1 MRIISILTDLRTAL
15 PGPALA
21 AGRTLLLQRTS
32 LGHEPV
38 LLGINSLT
46 LALGH
51 SAEGWAALLMGNIL
65 EGIRCYR

>member
-1 MRIISILTDLRTAL
+1 MLTDRRTAL

-21 AGRTLLLQRTS
+21 AGRTLLGDDVAADIAS
-32 LGHEPV
+32 LGHEPA

-51 SAEGWAALLMGNIL
+51 SAEGWAALLMGIIL
-65 EGIRCYR
+65 D

>member
-1 MRIISILTDLRTAL
+1 MGGQRYLDLPL
-15 PGPALA
+15 LLA
-21 AGRTLLLQRTS
+21 EHSWVTMLQRTS
-32 LGHEPV
+32 LGHEPA